1 MKLNEKLWKLFPS
14 SSFSSVMGIGIVSD
28 AFFQL
33 GLNALSTIL
42 LLSGIVLYLALVCI
56 FIFVIANRL
65 GKIFNSKLNQISVLG
80 SFSFVA
86 GTAVLV
92 TRMSESGIV
101 FLDLP
106 ALAVCTLF
114 IILLTLVLV
123 FKTDIT
129 DKDHSVHIE
138 RPYLYLIP
146 FIAFFSTSVL
156 SSQTFLKIDMFRQYL
171 FLISVS
177 TWFIGLLGIVV
188 FLSLTIVK
196 HREKFRHPEIIDGFY
211 MIYSGIASL
220 LSFSGV
226 VMIEFY
232 DLSNVLLLSF
242 FHMAIIAA
250 FAWAVVSTVPL
261 FYIFARK
268 LIYGK
273 MKMRHRVSI
282 WGAVFPVGIDSMG
295 SFFVSK
301 YFHFPQAIYLSYV
314 YAAIG
319 FALIVADIIGVVIST
334 VNRDY
339 AIIDRD

>member
-33 GLNALSTIL
+33 GLKSLSTIL

-65 GKIFNSKLNQISVLG
+65 EKVFNDKLNYISVLG

-92 TRMSESGIV
+92 TRISESGIV
-101 FLDLP
+101 FLNLP
-106 ALAVCTLF
+106 ALAVCILF

-129 DKDHSVHIE
+129 DKDHFLHIA

-146 FIAFFSTSVL
+146 FIAILGTSVL
-156 SSQTFLKIDMFRQYL
+156 SSQAFLKIDMFRQYL
-171 FLISVS
+171 FLVSVS
-177 TWFIGLLGIVV
+177 TWFIGLMGILV
-188 FLSLTIVK
+188 FFSFTLLK
-196 HREKFRHPEIIDGFY
+196 YRERFRYPEIIDGFY

-220 LSFSGV
+220 LSFSGI

-242 FHMAIIAA
+242 FHIVIIAA
-250 FAWAVVSTVPL
+250 FVWAIASTVPL
-261 FYIFARK
+261 FYIFAKK
-268 LIYGK
+268 LIYVK
-273 MKMRHRVSI
+273 VKMRHRVSI
-282 WGAVFPVGIDSMG
+282 WGAVFPMGIDSMG

-301 YFHFPQAIYLSYV
+301 YFHFPQIIYLSYV
-314 YAAIG
+314 YAVIG
-319 FALIVADIIGVVIST
+319 LALIVADIIGVVIST
-334 VNRDY
+334 ANKDY